1 MESFADEID
10 AIAHLVPGDFRTVRQ
25 SLFYLGATATNAD
38 RLAALR
44 QESDMK
50 RQGGVSSFA
59 SPIGFHP

>member
-1 MESFADEID
+1 MHQTRFAEILND
-10 AIAHLVPGDFRTVRQ
+10 IFIHFRTVRQ
-25 SLFYLGATATNAD
+25 SLFYLGVTATNAD